1 MTINIDGQGLIRVA
15 AIAAATVGV
24 GAAAFFGGQ
33 TTRMSDEARANE
45 RQDAVAAAVQKA
57 EKQNAVEMAEMKQA
71 AREHERKAVRK
82 AKRSTRKLERKR
94 AEQKAERARSEGY
107 SAGNTA
113 GYGAGHSAGYSDGE
127 SSGRTAGYEEGID
140 AASDDLTC
148 SDDPDVALPY
158 CN

>member
-1 MTINIDGQGLIRVA
+1 VTINIDGQGLIRLA
-15 AIAAATVGV
+15 AITAATVGV

-45 RQDAVAAAVQKA
+45 RQDSVAAAVQKA
-57 EKQNAVEMAEMKQA
+57 DKQNAVEMAEMKQA

-82 AKRSTRKLERKR
+82 AVRSTRKLERKR
-94 AEQKAERARSEGY
+94 AAKKAERARSEGY
-107 SAGNTA
+107 SAGNSA
-113 GYGAGHSAGYSDGE
+113 GYGAGHPAGYSDGE
-127 SSGRTAGYEEGID
+127 SSGYEEGID
-140 AASDDLTC
+140 DASDDLTC